1 MEILNEGT
9 LQQIRVANRVDGV
22 SVGAGV
28 VEKGNFIGLTLVIFR
43 VSANL

>member
-1 MEILNEGT
+1 MEIPNEGT
-9 LQQIRVANRVDGV
+9 LQQIRVANRVDGE

-28 VEKGNFIGLTLVIFR
+28 GEKDNFIGLTLVISR